1 MLQTELLEG
10 LGSMLKRKSRSIEGD
25 IRELAWLWE
34 EAIREARFGDPKL
47 AFAVLRSLVRS
58 YLRGHGLKMGN
69 RRGVRKHLPIESTVM
84 ILTVNRVS
92 DQAVFESLHQ
102 AGVTSLESFTVLLQ
116 AYQDGRYDASLVFQ
130 QGEKSET
137 K

>member
-10 LGSMLKRKSRSIEGD
+10 LGSMLNRKSRNIEGD
-25 IRELAWLWE
+25 IKEVAWLWE

-47 AFAVLRSLVRS
+47 AFAVLRSLARS

-69 RRGVRKHLPIESTVM
+69 RRGIRKHLPTESAVM
-84 ILTVNRVS
+84 ILIVNHVS

-102 AGVTSLESFTVLLQ
+102 AGVTSHESFTAMLK
-116 AYQDGRYDASLVFQ
+116 AYQDELYDASLVFQ